1 MHKNDWVWKS
11 LIEIICHV
19 VLAFPHQALWTMIAG
34 SQSKDAERK
43 KRFNDIMS
51 RVKANAKSSP
61 VVNVNKIVD
70 QTLQMAKELLYLCD
84 FPVQKETQLSLPS
97 HFPRLTSLA
106 NGELILP
113 LQSSISVKMPGDY
126 RISSDHRPFE
136 SQLPRIIGFDPKV
149 DIMNS
154 LQKPRK
160 LVFLA
165 SDGKQYPFLCKP
177 KDDLRKDARLME
189 FDAMINNLLQ
199 SNSESRKRN
208 LYIRTYSVITL
219 NEECGLI
226 EWVPNTTGLRHILH
240 KLYHHKTIA
249 LYTSEVQKNLD
260 AARSDPKH
268 AGEVFERLVLSQYP
282 SVFHEWFIETFPEPS
297 AWLRARLAYA
307 HTLAV
312 MSMVGHVLGL
322 GDRHGENIL
331 FDSESGD
338 TVHVDLNCLF
348 DKATLFEIPERVP
361 FRLTHNMV
369 DALGVT
375 GYEGVFRRVA
385 EITMGILRD
394 NKDSLMSVLEA
405 MVHDPLVEWCVDDR
419 HKASKHSSTTAN
431 NHKLDSRMM
440 EARMIE
446 ARNSLDPVMQKLN
459 GKLRRTNAEAGGP
472 MSRSLGWTSPYST
485 NTLVDAL
492 IRDATSNQLL
502 GQMYAGWASYL

>member
-1 MHKNDWVWKS
+1 VHKNDLVWKA

-19 VLAFPHQALWTMIAG
+19 ANEYPHQALWTMIAG

-43 KRFNDIMS
+43 KRFGDITNRLKTS
-51 RVKANAKSSP
+51 AKSNPGVS
-61 VVNVNKIVD
+61 KIVD
-70 QTLQMAKELLYLCD
+70 QTLRMAKELLYLCD
-84 FPVQKETQLSLPS
+84 FPVQKETQLSLPT

-126 RISSDHRPFE
+126 RTDTDHRAFE
-136 SQLPRIIGFDPKV
+136 KDLPRIVGFDPKV
-149 DIMNS
+149 DVMNS

-160 LVFLA
+160 LVIIA
-165 SDGKQYPFLCKP
+165 SDGNQYPFLCKP

-240 KLYHHKTIA
+240 KLYHAKDIA

-260 AARSDPKH
+260 KARANPRNAA
-268 AGEVFERLVLSQYP
+268 ELFETLVLSEYP

-338 TVHVDLNCLF
+338 VVHVDLNCLF

-361 FRLTHNMV
+361 FRLTHNLV

-375 GYEGVFRRVA
+375 GCEGVFRRVA

-419 HKASKHSSTTAN
+419 HKASKHSTSTTSAG
-431 NHKLDSRMM
+431 HHSRMM
-440 EARMIE
+440 EARMAE

-459 GKLRRTNAEAGGP
+459 GKLRRNNAEAGGP
-472 MSRSLGWTSPYST
+472 MSRSLGWTSAYST